1 MPALAAGE
9 AQAVEED
16 SLMGEMGRKQVL
28 VQTWRERSPEN
39 TVISALLLP
48 ISFPGRESLL
58 VDSQETF
65 VPWILPDG
73 FCSQGKLSTASP
85 FPPAQ
90 HYGEEHHGCLWLC

>member
-39 TVISALLLP
+39 AVISALLLP

-65 VPWILPDG
+65 VPWVLPDG
-73 FCSQGKLSTASP
+73 FCSQGKLSPASP
-85 FPPAQ
+85 FPAAQ
-90 HYGEEHHGCLWLC
+90 HYGEEHHNCLWLC